1 MLLIIKHISY
11 SVLNLKENLML
22 EEELPNGKENNHFQ
36 FHFS

>member
-22 EEELPNGKENNHFQ
+22 EEGLPNGKENNHFQ
-36 FHFS
+36 LHFS